1 MPVNNLQR
9 PAVRDRISRK
19 QRRLLLLTAA
29 ISSGCGLAVELLL
42 GTLASYLVGNQALAY
57 GVTVGGFL
65 AAMGLGAYLSQF
77 VAVEPGEPGVRL
89 PERGG
94 VPRSRSHQLQIAFVW
109 VELGFAPL
117 SALLPLGL
125 FVLFVVQGPFWLG
138 LFLATILLG
147 TLAGME
153 LPILTRLLEQDED
166 LKQTLAGVLALDY
179 VGALLG
185 ALLLPLVLLPSLG
198 IFPAAALIGAIPA
211 ATVFVLGQ
219 NFPVLRRWGRWGL
232 GMSLVLVMLTPLM
245 VPLGDR
251 LENTLYGAP
260 VISRTQSRYQRIVLT
275 RQAQDLRMF
284 LDGDLQFSTL
294 DEYRYHE
301 ALVHPAML
309 LGAQAQASYP
319 ASHQASHSP
328 RHVLLMGAGDG
339 LALREVLKWPQV
351 ERVVLMDLDPAV
363 VQLAQQ
369 QPLLVAA
376 NDNALADPR
385 VEVVQG
391 DAFLLAPKLTEA
403 FDVIIADFPDPD
415 RDAIAKLYAQGF
427 YRRLMLRLNPG
438 GIFVTQASSPFFAP
452 QVFACIAATLESVGL
467 SVHPY
472 TINVPSFGPWGF
484 VLATRDDV
492 AREGSMPGDAI
503 VSEVP
508 LKPLLSPMTSLP
520 IPTRFL
526 TPGML
531 PQLFELPGDITLGG
545 VDVNRLVHPV
555 IVKYQN
561 NARWAT
567 YD

>member
-9 PAVRDRISRK
+9 PAVSDRISRK

-65 AAMGLGAYLSQF
+65 AAMGLGSYLSQF
-77 VAVEPGEPGVRL
+77 VAVELGEPGLRL
-89 PERGG
+89 PEWGG

-185 ALLLPLVLLPSLG
+185 SLLLPLVLLPSLG
-198 IFPAAALIGAIPA
+198 IFPAASLIGAIPA
-211 ATVFVLGQ
+211 ATVFILGQ

-232 GMSLVLVMLTPLM
+232 AMSLALVLLTPLM

-260 VISRTQSRYQRIVLT
+260 VISRTQSPYQRIVLT
-275 RQAQDLRMF
+275 RQAQDLRLF

-301 ALVHPAML
+301 ALVHPAMVL
-309 LGAQAQASYP
+309 AAQAQD
-319 ASHQASHSP
+319 P
-328 RHVLLMGAGDG
+328 RSVLLMGAGDG

-351 ERVVLMDLDPAV
+351 ERVLLMDLDPAV
-363 VQLAQQ
+363 VQLARQ

-376 NDNALADPR
+376 NGNALADPR

-391 DAFLLAPKLTEA
+391 DAFLLAPKLTDT

-427 YRRLMLRLNPG
+427 YRRLLPRLNPG
-438 GIFVTQASSPFFAP
+438 GMFVTQASSPFFAP
-452 QVFACIAATLESVGL
+452 QAFACIAATLESLGL

-484 VLATRDDV
+484 VLATRDGATPAESV
-492 AREGSMPGDAI
+492 EGEAIASEMPPNH
-503 VSEVP
+503 VSP
-508 LKPLLSPMTSLP
+508 NQLPSPMASLP

-526 TPGML
+526 TAGML
-531 PQLFELPGDITLGG
+531 PQLFALPGDVTLGG
-545 VDVNRLVHPV
+545 VEVNRLVHPV